1 MKLALIILGANGCP
15 ACSHFKPEKERI
27 VKDFPKD
34 FPDIT
39 VYDYTISTMSPSGF
53 KEVPKSLSKMVN
65 FFPFLLLTTD
75 DHWQKNK
82 DLVKVYG
89 DALYGVAVDS
99 GDTISYF
106 PGSSVSECPSMAYKR
121 TYEGVRD
128 WINNSAEKAVQR
140 MIRNGVIEG
149 TMKEPLAMSAPG
161 ASARFSKIITLMDI
175 IDEDYVSMC
184 KYTPIPNGQVLRK
197 RIASDGSLLL

>member
-1 MKLALIILGANGCP
+1 MKLALIILGAQGCP
-15 ACSHFKPEKERI
+15 ACAHFKPEKEKI
-27 VKDFPKD
+27 LQGFGKEFPEMT
-34 FPDIT
+34 I
-39 VYDYTISTMSPSGF
+39 YDYTVSTMSPAGF
-53 KEVPKSLSKMVN
+53 KEVPKSLGKMVN

-82 DLVKVYG
+82 ELVKVYG

-99 GDTISYF
+99 GDSISYF
-106 PGSSVSECPSMAYKR
+106 PGSSKEECPSMAYKR
-121 TYEGVRD
+121 DYEGVRD

-149 TMKEPLAMSAPG
+149 TMKEPLTMNAP
-161 ASARFSKIITLMDI
+161 RFSKIITLLDI
-175 IDEDYVSMC
+175 IDEEYVSMC

>member
-1 MKLALIILGANGCP
+1 MKLALILLGSQGCP
-15 ACSHFKPEKERI
+15 ACLHFKPEKERI
-27 VKDFPKD
+27 IKGFPTE
-34 FPDIT
+34 FPEVT
-39 VYDYTISTMSPSGF
+39 VYDYTISSMTPGGF

-75 DHWQKNK
+75 DHWRKNK

-99 GDTISYF
+99 GDTVSYF
-106 PGSSVSECPSMAYKR
+106 PGTSVSECPSMAYKR

-128 WINNSAEKAVQR
+128 WMVNSAEKAVQR

-149 TMKEPLAMSAPG
+149 TLKEPLTMNAPK
-161 ASARFSKIITLMDI
+161 FSKIITLLDI
-175 IDEDYVSMC
+175 IDDDYVSTC

>member
-1 MKLALIILGANGCP
+1 MKLALIILGAQGCP

-27 VKDFPKD
+27 LKDFPME
-34 FPDIT
+34 FPDMVI
-39 VYDYTISTMSPSGF
+39 YDYTLSSMSPSGF
-53 KEVPKSLSKMVN
+53 KEVPKSLGKMVN

-89 DALYGVAVDS
+89 DALYGIAVDS
-99 GDTISYF
+99 GDSISYF
-106 PGSSVSECPSMAYKR
+106 PGSSVNECPSMAYKR

-128 WINNSAEKAVQR
+128 WITNSASKGVQR
-140 MIRNGVIEG
+140 MIQKGVVEG
-149 TMKEPLAMSAPG
+149 SMKEPLTMNAP
-161 ASARFSKIITLMDI
+161 RFSKIITLLDI
-175 IDEDYVSMC
+175 IDEEFVSTC